1 MQPHLSPDHCTGALL
16 QNGLQ
21 MPVALCLLSSSLG
34 LRPCRLESAV
44 ARCQL
49 LSEIRGLCLQIR
61 QTHTVP
67 LLPVLQLAVT
77 HTVPA
82 WLAALLLI
90 VHYHIISESCARL

>member
-49 LSEIRGLCLQIR
+49 LSEILGLCLQIR
-61 QTHTVP
+61 QRHTVP
-67 LLPVLQLAVT
+67 SLPVLQLAVT

-82 WLAALLLI
+82 
-90 VHYHIISESCARL
+90 